1 MSNYKNFIYIYKL
14 EKKNIYKNMKI
25 KYLNLFKLVKFD
37 VIIKFYLFN
46 TLSGHAYLQGCSAG
60 ALTDIS
66 AKI

>member
-25 KYLNLFKLVKFD
+25 KYLNLFKLVKF
-37 VIIKFYLFN
+37 YLFN